1 MTFCVGDTLTPEPLV
16 TPVIGGSPIL
26 SVITTTPPVK
36 FPVRFVD
43 CPLVMG
49 FKETVKLLI
58 WGCGTTV
65 TKGELTVAK
74 APAAFVTVKVKMVLR
89 ERGPVDAAEPLATL
103 PTPLLTMPVPLEK
116 FGNNSTGLPLVTVAA
131 DAVRLVATGAGTA
144 VTVNGAEIELP
155 AAFVSVKMKVVGV
168 FTL

>member
-26 SVITTTPPVK
+26 SVITPTPPVK

-65 TKGELTVAK
+65 TKRELTVEK

-89 ERGPVDAAEPLATL
+89 ERGPVDATEPLPTL
-103 PTPLLTMPVPLEK
+103 PTPLLMTPVPLEK
-116 FGNNSTGLPLVTVAA
+116 FGTKSAELPLVTVDA
-131 DAVRLVATGAGTA
+131 DAVRLTATGVGTA
-144 VTVNGAEIELP
+144 VTVKGAEMDVP
-155 AAFVSVKMKVVGV
+155 A
-168 FTL
+168 